1 MGKIVITSGERYV
14 DIDVLAC
21 AISYKD
27 LLRQEGKDAIAVFP
41 GTFNKSITN
50 DIKEW
55 SVHYLK
61 SCPDGVGGFVIVDM
75 SNPSY
80 MAKCVIKDKIIQI
93 YDHHFGFKEY
103 WEERL
108 GKNAVIEYVGSCATL
123 IWEEYKKR
131 SNEDISEVNANLLSV
146 AIVSN
151 TLNFKA
157 SVTNERDRKALD
169 ELKPHR
175 ALDDE
180 WIEKYFKDQSE
191 VVYKNP
197 VREITN
203 DSNLYNELEDFK
215 VITIGQIELWDS
227 RKLVE
232 NYQDEIEKALLSF
245 GNRNWF
251 MTAPSISE
259 GKNYIFTKN
268 NKIKDLL
275 ERKISVEFDGDV
287 GETKKLWLRKE
298 ILRELQ

>member
-1 MGKIVITSGERYV
+1 
-14 DIDVLAC
+14 
-21 AISYKD
+21 
-27 LLRQEGKDAIAVFP
+27 
-41 GTFNKSITN
+41 
-50 DIKEW
+50 
-55 SVHYLK
+55 
-61 SCPDGVGGFVIVDM
+61 
-75 SNPSY
+75 
-80 MAKCVIKDKIIQI
+80 
-93 YDHHFGFKEY
+93 
-103 WEERL
+103 
-108 GKNAVIEYVGSCATL
+108 
-123 IWEEYKKR
+123 
-131 SNEDISEVNANLLSV
+131 
-146 AIVSN
+146 
-151 TLNFKA
+151 
-157 SVTNERDRKALD
+157 
-169 ELKPHR
+169 
-175 ALDDE
+175 LDDE